1 MGEANIKSKEWN
13 GSFSTAERLI
23 LLQAMDFA
31 QRMPCTRCGAGPMKL
46 EADPKRLTLWMR
58 TYNQLGLPEIDE
70 LPVEQKQRALGH
82 VMEADRGDGSPV
94 LPEIFSAT
102 LPNDLVRFLIVDVL
116 AERARFSFD
125 SGAMIYLGLADRLFN
140 YAIPA
145 SMKLREVA
153 DEERAERD
161 DQRYL
166 VLSQKEHTAMFA
178 CMHRPRLCG
187 NSIPLRDGSV
197 MSCAYP
203 GDGPRG
209 VKDLE
214 DWIRLFRQIGLEAAL
229 VLEMPTNEGGKFEI
243 DLGTAKLLQ
252 KILGE
257 RATNIP
263 RGLQT
268 LIPVMES
275 LTEIVERG
283 AGKPE

>member
-70 LPVEQKQRALGH
+70 MPVEQKQRALGH

-125 SGAMIYLGLADRLFN
+125 SGAMIYLGLADRLFD
-140 YAIPA
+140 YAKTA

-166 VLSQKEHTAMFA
+166 VLSQKEHTAVFA

-187 NSIPLRDGSV
+187 NSIHLRDGSA
-197 MSCAYP
+197 MSCPYP
-203 GDGPRG
+203 GDGPRD

-214 DWIRLFRQIGLEAAL
+214 DWIRLLRQVGLEE
-229 VLEMPTNEGGKFEI
+229 VLSLRMPSEKGGTFEI

-252 KILGE
+252 KVLGE
-257 RATNIP
+257 RMSNVP

-268 LIPVMES
+268 LIPVVER
-275 LTEIVERG
+275 LIEIVERG
-283 AGKPE
+283 AGKSE